1 MLRHADGDADG
12 KDDRQ
17 VAEDD
22 VAGAAHDG
30 EQRVQERAV
39 AEGAFQAVG
48 LNGRRVREGRAD
60 AEEQTG
66 NRQDGDRQHEASAD
80 GLQHAENLVF
90 HTDSSLE

>member
-60 AEEQTG
+60 DNIVFIVSYSMKPFLYGEEI
-66 NRQDGDRQHEASAD
+66 SA
-80 GLQHAENLVF
+80 
-90 HTDSSLE
+90 